1 MISIRDVSFS
11 YYGSET
17 DRWALRNIHLDIAP
31 DEFVAFLGPNG
42 SGKSSLSKL
51 LNGIEWPTEGTITVD
66 GRSTMDASQ
75 LPAIRRAVQIVF
87 QNPEN
92 QQVGITV
99 GEDIAFG
106 LSNIGWP
113 QHDIQNR
120 IQWALELV
128 QLNAGE
134 DRLVSQ
140 LSGGEKQK
148 LALASVLALS
158 PRYLILDESTS
169 MLDPIARRQ
178 FVDTL
183 HTARKAHPFAIIYIT
198 HHLEEV
204 LDADRLVLFQQG
216 WVRQMGKPDDIL
228 TDEDLLTSCGLEL
241 PFERSLA
248 LSLRKAGV
256 PVSVSSSIEELRK
269 WL

>member
-1 MISIRDVSFS
+1 MICIRDVSFS
-11 YYGSET
+11 YFGGEA
-17 DRWALRNIHLDIAP
+17 DRWALRDIDLDIKQ
-31 DEFVAFLGPNG
+31 DEFIAFLGPNG

-51 LNGIEWPTEGTITVD
+51 LNGIEWPTEGSITVD
-66 GRSTMDASQ
+66 ELSTTD
-75 LPAIRRAVQIVF
+75 PADIPSVRRLVQIVF

-92 QQVGITV
+92 QQVGVTV
-99 GEDIAFG
+99 GEDISFG

-113 QHDIQNR
+113 HHDIRNR
-120 IQWALELV
+120 IRWVLDLV
-128 QLNAGE
+128 QLNVDE

-169 MLDPIARRQ
+169 MLDPIARSQ

-183 HTARKAHPFAIIYIT
+183 HAARKEHPFAIIYIT
-198 HHLEEV
+198 HHLVEV
-204 LDADRLVLFQQG
+204 LHADRLVLFKEGRIHQI
-216 WVRQMGKPDDIL
+216 GKPDDIL

-241 PFERSLA
+241 PFDRSLA
-248 LSLRKAGV
+248 LSLRKAGI
-256 PVSVSSSIEELRK
+256 PISVSPSIEELRK

>member
-11 YYGSET
+11 YFGGET
-17 DRWALRNIHLDIAP
+17 DRWALRNINLDVKP
-31 DEFVAFLGPNG
+31 DEFIAFLGPNG
-42 SGKSSLSKL
+42 SGKSSLAKM
-51 LNGIEWPTEGTITVD
+51 LNGIEWPTEGSIIVD
-66 GRSTMDASQ
+66 ELSTTD
-75 LPAIRRAVQIVF
+75 PADIPSVRRLVQIVF

-92 QQVGITV
+92 QQVGVTI

-113 QHDIQNR
+113 HHDMQNR

-128 QLNAGE
+128 HLNAEE

-169 MLDPIARRQ
+169 MLDPIARKQ
-178 FVDTL
+178 FVHTL
-183 HTARKAHPFAIIYIT
+183 HAARKAHPFAIIYIT

-204 LDADRLVLFQQG
+204 LLADRIVLFQEG
-216 WVRQMGKPDDIL
+216 LIRQIGKPDDIL
-228 TDEDLLTSCGLEL
+228 TDEDLLASCGLEL
-241 PFERSLA
+241 PYERSLA
-248 LSLRKAGV
+248 LSLRKAGI
-256 PVSVSSSIEELRK
+256 PVTISSSIEELRE

>member
-11 YYGSET
+11 YFGAESNE
-17 DRWALRNIHLDIAP
+17 WALRDIDLDIAP
-31 DEFVAFLGPNG
+31 NEFIALLGPNG
-42 SGKSSLSKL
+42 SGKSSLSRL
-51 LNGIEWPTEGTITVD
+51 LNGIELPTKGAITVE
-66 GRSTMDASQ
+66 GISTADPVGIS
-75 LPAIRRAVQIVF
+75 AIRRVVQIVF

-92 QQVGITV
+92 QQVGVTV

-113 QHDIQNR
+113 QHDIR
-120 IQWALELV
+120 ARTEWALQLV
-128 QLNAGE
+128 NLPVDE
-134 DRLVSQ
+134 DRLVAH

-178 FVDTL
+178 FVDIL
-183 HTARKAHPFAIIYIT
+183 HAARRAQPFAVIYIT

-204 LDADRLVLFQQG
+204 VNADRLVLFEKG
-216 WVRQMGKPDDIL
+216 RIRATGKP
-228 TDEDLLTSCGLEL
+228 EQLLLEGELLEACGLEL

-248 LSLRKAGV
+248 LSLRKAGI
-256 PVSVSSSIEELRK
+256 PISASPDLEEWRR

>member
-11 YYGSET
+11 YFGEESNE
-17 DRWALRNIHLDIAP
+17 WALRDIDLDIAP
-31 DEFVAFLGPNG
+31 NEFIALLGPNG
-42 SGKSSLSKL
+42 SGKSSLSRL
-51 LNGIEWPTEGTITVD
+51 LNGIEWPTKGAITVD
-66 GRSTMDASQ
+66 GINTTDSAGIT
-75 LPAIRRAVQIVF
+75 AIRRVVQIVF

-92 QQVGITV
+92 QQVGVTV

-113 QHDIQNR
+113 QHDIR
-120 IQWALELV
+120 ERMEWALQLV
-128 QLNAGE
+128 NLPVDE
-134 DRLVSQ
+134 DRLVAH

-178 FVDTL
+178 FIDIL
-183 HTARKAHPFAIIYIT
+183 HAARRAQPFAVIYIT

-204 LDADRLVLFQQG
+204 VDADRLVLFEKG
-216 WVRQMGKPDDIL
+216 RIRSTGKP
-228 TDEDLLTSCGLEL
+228 EQLLQEGELLEACGLEL

-248 LSLRKAGV
+248 LSLRKAGI
-256 PVSVSSSIEELRK
+256 PISTSSSLEEWRR